1 MFSFTQIRVIDQHA
15 GIVHNGPI
23 VVCEKVGSKV
33 NVLQLRVH
41 ITCVRLKS
49 GAAQMI
55 SVWHQSIPRERYESN
70 RLYGTLMSNTDWSAH
85 ANKAKT

>member
-1 MFSFTQIRVIDQHA
+1 M
-15 GIVHNGPI
+15 
-23 VVCEKVGSKV
+23 VCEKVGSKV
-33 NVLQLRVH
+33 NAMQL
-41 ITCVRLKS
+41 CDY
-49 GAAQMI
+49 AMQMI